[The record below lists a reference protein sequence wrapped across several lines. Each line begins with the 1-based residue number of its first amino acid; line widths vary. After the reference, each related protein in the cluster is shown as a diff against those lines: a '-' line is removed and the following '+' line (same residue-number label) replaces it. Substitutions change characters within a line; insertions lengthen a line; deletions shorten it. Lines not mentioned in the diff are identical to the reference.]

1 MSQKS
6 LIEQLDE
13 KNIYIKSLEFKVSF
27 SRNMIY
33 DFKNGIRIIMKENEN
48 LKDSLH
54 QYKIKI
60 AELEEKDIQSV
71 KDSYEALKKTN
82 SYYAKIQDL
91 VRINKELSREIDLN
105 NMTKKM
111 RELNEEDKRRLRP

>member
-1 MSQKS
+1 
-6 LIEQLDE
+6 
-13 KNIYIKSLEFKVSF
+13 
-27 SRNMIY
+27 
-33 DFKNGIRIIMKENEN
+33 MKENEN

-71 KDSYEALKKTN
+71 KDRYEALKKTN

-105 NMTKKM
+105 NMTKRM

>member
-71 KDSYEALKKTN
+71 KDRYEALKKTN